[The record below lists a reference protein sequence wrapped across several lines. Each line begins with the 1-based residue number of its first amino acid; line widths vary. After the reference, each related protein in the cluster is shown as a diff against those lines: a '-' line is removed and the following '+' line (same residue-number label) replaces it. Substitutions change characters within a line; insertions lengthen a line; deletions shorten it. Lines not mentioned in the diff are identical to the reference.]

1 MIEVKNVSFMYEG
14 SNKNVLSNINFKI
27 NNNESVGIIGAN
39 GAGKSTILKL
49 LVGLELQYQGE
60 IHIDNL
66 KVEKKNLSEIR
77 QKIGYV
83 FQDSEAQLFMPT
95 IYEDVAFA
103 PRNYGFSEEEIHQ
116 RTIEALQSVGI
127 EELKD
132 RQIYRLSGGQKKL
145 ASIATVLSMKPEI
158 LIFDEPT
165 VALDPKNRR
174 RFINVLNSLKTTKIV
189 TSHDLDLIYDSCERT
204 ILVSD
209 GIIVKDGKTKEI
221 LHDKELLENN
231 GLELPLSLIRSTY
244 SM

>member
-1 MIEVKNVSFMYEG
+1 MIEVKNVSFMYERG
-14 SNKNVLSNINFKI
+14 NKEVLSNINFKI
-27 NNNESVGIIGAN
+27 DNNESVGIIGAN

-60 IHIDNL
+60 ININDL
-66 KVEKKNLSEIR
+66 KVEKKNLAEIR

-103 PRNYGFSEEEIHQ
+103 PRNYGLSEQEIQ
-116 RTIEALQSVGI
+116 ERTLEALKSVGI
-127 EELKD
+127 ENLKD
-132 RQIYRLSGGQKKL
+132 KQIYRLSGGQKKL
-145 ASIATVLSMKPEI
+145 ASIATVLSMKPDI

-174 RFINVLNSLKTTKIV
+174 RFIDVLNSLKSTKIV

-204 ILVSD
+204 ILISE
-209 GIIVKDGKTKEI
+209 GKIVKDGLTKEI
-221 LHDKELLENN
+221 LSDKELLEKNN
-231 GLELPLSLIRSTY
+231 LELPLSLTRRDI
-244 SM
+244 